1 MKHLQILHE
10 NSSSYLHVLRVCFRH
25 MTSMC
30 KIYECMK
37 NEFHTI
43 SILKLLNE
51 KFVKFMH
58 IDFLNAILPC
68 ETLRSCKT
76 QTLL

>member
-1 MKHLQILHE
+1 
-10 NSSSYLHVLRVCFRH
+10 
-25 MTSMC
+25 
-30 KIYECMK
+30 MK

>member
-1 MKHLQILHE
+1 MKHVQILHE
-10 NSSSYLHVLRVCFRH
+10 NSSSYLCLLHVHFRH

-43 SILKLLNE
+43 SILKVLNE
-51 KFVKFMH
+51 KFVEFMH

-68 ETLRSCKT
+68 ETLWSCKT

>member
-1 MKHLQILHE
+1 
-10 NSSSYLHVLRVCFRH
+10 
-25 MTSMC
+25 MC